1 MLVIMVWLHKTTE
14 LHLALYDIDT
24 WCSLCLGNRCFSV
37 EMNGTVCS
45 VLCTLVQ
52 YSFMLQTAKWQVAA
66 KECVENSEDEV
77 KFEAKREVKLR

>member
-1 MLVIMVWLHKTTE
+1 M
-14 LHLALYDIDT
+14 
-24 WCSLCLGNRCFSV
+24 

-77 KFEAKREVKLR
+77 KFEVKREVKLR